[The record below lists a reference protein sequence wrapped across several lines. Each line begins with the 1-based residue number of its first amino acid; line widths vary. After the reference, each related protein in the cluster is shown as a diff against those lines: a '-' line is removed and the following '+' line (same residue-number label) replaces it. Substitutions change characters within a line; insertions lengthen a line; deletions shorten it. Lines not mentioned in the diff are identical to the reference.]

1 MTNRPLSG
9 IAITLTHAGVM
20 DQLVNVV
27 NWHLNQGVIHVFIY
41 LDRPLNDYSELF
53 SSDPRVSITHCTM
66 DYWKTR
72 IKGRVISV
80 EAKQMFALKTSLDL
94 AKEMGVRYLASI
106 DSDELVYA
114 PQPLADLLDKQPE
127 NFGSFMLSVVE
138 ARHSPTSDVTNPFG
152 ADIFLKRNV
161 ANTWFGVRKGKH
173 TSLQRKGFFGYTTGK
188 TIYKIPA
195 NYASIGVHR
204 PNPKNDE
211 LKVSKLESS
220 FGHILHFDCGN
231 IETWRAK
238 WTQRLIGTTLAR
250 GMREKR
256 RQQLTLFANAYTNG
270 LVELERLYR
279 SLFVLPQNQIDR
291 LESKGNLF
299 SPNLADTDFDQP
311 YSAKNVKGFSSFDI
325 CPEYPVLPRN
335 PVKYQFAMACDRNF
349 VKPAYA
355 CILSVM
361 DKMDPNQPVRIFLL
375 VDSLLPEDFAHLNSL
390 SDVFKNLQ
398 LHICDETLKLDRDV
412 GIKDKKRATFSRLYL
427 PEHIQSGRVIYIDSD
442 MLVMKDISYLFD
454 MDMGDNIIA
463 GASDSAA
470 IRIKYNPKSISA
482 DKMNRLVNIA
492 GGEENIL
499 DYLNAGLLVLNMN
512 HPEYKNR
519 ALRSLEM
526 LKTDATALVQR
537 DQDAVNIVFSGK
549 KMLLTSRV
557 NYMIQFFYSSYAE
570 TSEIQKIKD
579 EHKDAEIFH
588 FSGKKKPWHSG
599 GIAPKE
605 YSLLYRETVKLLEEK
620 WNANCGFT
628 YLEKPKTSVPNIGQR
643 VINKIARSLR

>member
-1 MTNRPLSG
+1 MTNHPLSG

-27 NWHLNQGVIHVFIY
+27 NWHLNQGVEHVFIY

-94 AKEMGVRYLASI
+94 AKEMGIRYVASI

-114 PQPLADLLDKQPE
+114 PQPLADLLDQQHE

-152 ADIFLKRNV
+152 ADIFLKRNI
-161 ANTWFGVRKGKH
+161 ATTWFGARKGKYS
-173 TSLQRKGFFGYTTGK
+173 SLQRKGFFGYTTGK

-195 NYASIGVHR
+195 NYESIGVHR
-204 PNPKNDE
+204 PSPKNDE
-211 LKVSKLESS
+211 LKVSKLEPS

-256 RQQLTLFANAYTNG
+256 RQQLTLFADAYTEG
-270 LVELERLYR
+270 LIALERLYR
-279 SLFVLPQNQIDR
+279 ALFVLPQSQIQQ

-311 YSAKNVKGFSSFDI
+311 YSATKVKGFSSFDI

-361 DKMDPNQPVRIFLL
+361 DKMDPNQPVRVFLL

-390 SDVFKNLQ
+390 SNVFKNLQ

-454 MDMGDNIIA
+454 MDMENNIVA
-463 GASDSAA
+463 GVSDSAA
-470 IRIKYNPKSISA
+470 LRIKYAPNRISA
-482 DKMNRLVNIA
+482 EKTERLSDIV
-492 GGEENIL
+492 GGQENVL
-499 DYLNAGLLVLNMN
+499 DYLNAGLLVLDMD
-512 HPEYKNR
+512 HPEYLER
-519 ALRSLEM
+519 ALRGLDL
-526 LKTDATALVQR
+526 LKTDARALTQR
-537 DQDAVNIVFSGK
+537 DQDAVNIVFKDK
-549 KMLLTSRV
+549 KLRLTSKV
-557 NYMIQFFYSSYAE
+557 NYMIQFFEARYRDAP
-570 TSEIQKIKD
+570 EILEMKE

-588 FSGKKKPWHSG
+588 YSGSKKPWHTHKSPSNKY
-599 GIAPKE
+599 IQ
-605 YSLLYRETVKLLEEK
+605 LYRGTIKALEQK
-620 WNANCGFT
+620 WNADCEFT
-628 YLEKPKTSVPNIGQR
+628 YTTKPK
-643 VINKIARSLR
+643 INKPNLAHRAYRKIFRLPN